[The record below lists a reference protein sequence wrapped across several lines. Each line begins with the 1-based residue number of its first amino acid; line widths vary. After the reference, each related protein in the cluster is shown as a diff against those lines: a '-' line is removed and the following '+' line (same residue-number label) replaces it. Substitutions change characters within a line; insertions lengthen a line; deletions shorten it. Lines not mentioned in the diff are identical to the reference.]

1 MFLHKEKITSFEI
14 VTLHTSGMRFTTD
27 YEIVMKNGE
36 AEVSRYSIRY
46 SQNKNE
52 RILEERA
59 VISEEAA
66 LELLNDCCVI
76 SWDGFH
82 GAHPRGVLDGIMF
95 SFKATVNDGKTITAE
110 GSQNFPK
117 HYRDFTDGLYEILR
131 KDNQ

>member
-1 MFLHKEKITSFEI
+1 MLFRSEKITSFEI

-36 AEVSRYSIRY
+36 AEVSRYGIRY

-59 VISEEAA
+59 VISEKEA
-66 LELLNDCCVI
+66 LGLLNDCCVL

-82 GAHPRGVLDGIMF
+82 GAHPRGVLDGTMF
-95 SFKATVNDGKTITAE
+95 SFKAIVNDGKTITAE

-117 HYRDFTDGLYEILR
+117 RYRNFTDGLYKILR
-131 KDNQ
+131 GNDK